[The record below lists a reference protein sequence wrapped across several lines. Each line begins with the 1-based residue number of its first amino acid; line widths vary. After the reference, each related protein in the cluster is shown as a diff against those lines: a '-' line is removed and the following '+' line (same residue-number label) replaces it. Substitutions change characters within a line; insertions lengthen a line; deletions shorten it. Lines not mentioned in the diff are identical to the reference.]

1 MIVVIGR
8 VVTDAT
14 RRRDLVRI
22 GQAVARASRTEE
34 GCLSYRVYQDTE
46 AENEFVFAEEWE
58 SQEALTRHFGTPHI
72 ARFMKAIPATVVAP
86 PDVRFHTIASSVDLA
101 DLNVGA

>member
-14 RRRDLVRI
+14 RRGDLVRI
-22 GQAVARASRTEE
+22 GQAVASASRAEE

-46 AENEFVFAEEWE
+46 AENEFVFVEEWE

-72 ARFMKAIPATVVAP
+72 ARFMEAIPAAVVAP